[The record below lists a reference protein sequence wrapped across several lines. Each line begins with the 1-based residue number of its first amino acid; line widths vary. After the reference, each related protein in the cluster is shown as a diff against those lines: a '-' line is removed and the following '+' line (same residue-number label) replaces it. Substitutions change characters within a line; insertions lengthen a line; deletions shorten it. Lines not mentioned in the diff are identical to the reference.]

1 MFGFLEIITGAKQ
14 VVPLVPGV
22 IEIVEKLTKQ
32 KEDPN
37 LARIL
42 QQVRLDTLESAR
54 ELRGELVALLQDK
67 TLDSQLDVP
76 LKEVGDNLS
85 WIRDPVKKR
94 RVQKYRDR
102 INEIHRNLTSSTDD
116 LAGILACMQRTEGLG
131 KAYEAAEAAR
141 AELDGL
147 LQGKP
152 PVRKVLE
159 TYIKFIDA
167 YIVRLQE

>member
-1 MFGFLEIITGAKQ
+1 MFGFLEIITGAKA

-22 IEIVEKLTKQ
+22 IKIVEKLNEQKQ
-32 KEDPN
+32 DPN

-42 QQVRLDTLESAR
+42 QQVRLDTLEGAQR
-54 ELRGELVALLQDK
+54 LRDELVALLQDK
-67 TLDSQLDVP
+67 TMDSQLNVP
-76 LKEVGDNLS
+76 LKKVGDDLS
-85 WIRDPVKKR
+85 WLRDPIKKR

-102 INEIHRNLTSSTDD
+102 INGIHRDLTSSTDD

-131 KAYEAAEAAR
+131 DAYVAAEAAR

-147 LQGKP
+147 LSSQP

-159 TYIKFIDA
+159 TYVTFLDR
-167 YIVRLQE
+167 YLERLQS

>member
-14 VVPLVPGV
+14 VLPLVPGV
-22 IEIVEKLTKQ
+22 IEVVEKLTKQ

-42 QQVRLDTLESAR
+42 QQVRLDTLEGAR

-67 TLDSQLDVP
+67 ALDSQLDVS

-85 WIRDPVKKR
+85 WIRDPLKKR

-131 KAYEAAEAAR
+131 RAYEAAEAAR
-141 AELDGL
+141 ADLDGL

-167 YIVRLQE
+167 YIVRLQS